1 MGYALRLRWE
11 WLARTD
17 PQRLWFPLPCR
28 EERIVHAIFQALVTV
43 QIGNNLNA
51 MFWVDRWL
59 HGSSVES
66 MVPDL
71 VAAVAACAKK
81 TRMGA
86 AAFHQL
92 QWVRDISGSLSI
104 RALTQYLAL

>member
-1 MGYALRLRWE
+1 
-11 WLARTD
+11 
-17 PQRLWFPLPCR
+17 
-28 EERIVHAIFQALVTV
+28 V

-92 QWVRDISGSLSI
+92 QWV
-104 RALTQYLAL
+104 